1 MSQDSNICT
10 MEQAAILVDAFITSD
25 CIKMIFE
32 SIIIVS
38 ADAHVSN
45 LIYLILMQANMQ
57 YPSDNTNTNQNQWN
71 ETEIREL
78 ILYAKDLQ
86 QQNEDLRA
94 KMIMMNTKLELE
106 EKKVIRL
113 TNMIKYLT
121 NGAGTNA

>member
-1 MSQDSNICT
+1 MLYQ
-10 MEQAAILVDAFITSD
+10 
-25 CIKMIFE
+25 
-32 SIIIVS
+32 
-38 ADAHVSN
+38 
-45 LIYLILMQANMQ
+45 
-57 YPSDNTNTNQNQWN
+57 SDNTNTNQKQWN
-71 ETEIREL
+71 ETEIKEL

-86 QQNEDLRA
+86 QENEDLRA

>member
-1 MSQDSNICT
+1 
-10 MEQAAILVDAFITSD
+10 
-25 CIKMIFE
+25 
-32 SIIIVS
+32 
-38 ADAHVSN
+38 
-45 LIYLILMQANMQ
+45 MQSL
-57 YPSDNTNTNQNQWN
+57 SDNTNTNQNQWN